1 MNNWSSVV
9 IEDITEERA
18 EIRANIFNDFIG
30 SGAPEERNV
39 GMSLLRSWEVNN
51 NAQSINIWLL
61 CSG

>member
-30 SGAPEERNV
+30 SGAPEARNV
-39 GMSLLRSWEVNN
+39 YRS
-51 NAQSINIWLL
+51 
-61 CSG
+61 SGP